1 MKNPSLQLLGIF
13 LLSLQTS
20 TCFEQMHVSDPKSE
34 YIENWA
40 GNIKYRRDQILYPTS
55 IEELQ
60 QMVVTHDK
68 VRVAGS
74 LHSFNNMLNTP
85 GVIIS
90 TKHLKQIDCCQAD
103 TVYFEAG
110 YTYIQLANYLDELG
124 FAITNFPSFPHI
136 NVIGSMVTGTHGSGF
151 KYGIMASLV
160 EEYTLLTAD
169 GELTT
174 YTRGHPEF
182 DDLLVGFGFLGI
194 VVSAKVRV
202 EKKYDVLKC
211 VYKKI
216 PFEQFVDNYEEFISG
231 KEYMSIFGD
240 FISDQITSVWF
251 LYRQDIPTNPKSKR
265 PLSFCC
271 DSHYKVSTFYIP
283 DFLLKS

>member
-1 MKNPSLQLLGIF
+1 MKNSTLQLVSIF
-13 LLSLQTS
+13 LLLVTQTPL
-20 TCFEQMHVSDPKSE
+20 CFEQMHAADPKSE

-40 GNIKYRRDQILYPTS
+40 GNIKYRRDQVLYPTS

-60 QMVVTHDK
+60 QLVETHDK

-74 LHSFNNMLNTP
+74 LHSFNNMLNTT

-90 TKHLKQIDCCQAD
+90 TKNLKKIDCCEGD

-174 YTRGHPEF
+174 YTRGDPDF

-194 VVSAKVRV
+194 VVSARVRV

-216 PFEQFVDNYEEFISG
+216 PFQQFVDHYSEFISG

-240 FISDQITSVWF
+240 FMSDQITSVWF
-251 LYRQDIPTNPKSKR
+251 LYRQDIPTNPKSKIF
-265 PLSFCC
+265 LSLCGGS
-271 DSHYKVSTFYIP
+271 DYKVTSFYKP
-283 DFLLKS
+283 DFLF